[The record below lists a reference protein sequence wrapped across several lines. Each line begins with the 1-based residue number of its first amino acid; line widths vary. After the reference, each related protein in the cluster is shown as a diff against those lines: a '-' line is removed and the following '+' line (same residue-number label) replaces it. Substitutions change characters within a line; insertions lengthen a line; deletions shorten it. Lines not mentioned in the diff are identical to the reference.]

1 MAQGKGIIDRLA
13 EMPKGGLLA
22 VALVGVLA
30 LGGPLVY
37 FGFGFNKKTVVEET
51 GPVVIDMPDATTEE
65 YDKSRLQTYKD
76 ADMNGGYD
84 RMRDSYW
91 DSLGEDLVSDSSK
104 SDYLDP
110 AVYSEMEMYQI
121 RHGLKTRE
129 QIDREHAEEAARK
142 ASLQAG
148 LNSADAYAA
157 KGYNAGQQRPMTQA
171 QKDSAYFARIEKA
184 YQLAAKYSAQETGE
198 APPPEPEAPKEEERK
213 IDLAQSAPSNL
224 PTDAFDGDGIVTSL
238 VGPEESDVVHYA
250 GTVHSKPV
258 KATFLKNETIS
269 NGQRV
274 IIRLMQDMTLSD
286 GTTIPA
292 NTHITGTCSFSSRL
306 KIDVKMLHYNGR
318 MFPTDI
324 SVYDND
330 GTEGIYCPTVEDGKK
345 KKNAVKQV
353 AGGAI
358 SAAGTVAGTLLTGN
372 PFIGRVASS
381 GLQAATSSINSDGT
395 VSVKVTSGY
404 EFYVFENVKQ
414 DQNGKK

>member
-13 EMPKGGLLA
+13 ELPKGTFLAIAIGGSILLGA
-22 VALVGVLA
+22 
-30 LGGPLVY
+30 PLVY
-37 FGFGFNKKTVVEET
+37 FGFGFNKKPVQEEH
-51 GPVVIDMPDATTEE
+51 GPVVIDMPEASTED

-84 RMRDSYW
+84 RVRDSYW
-91 DSLGEDLVSDSSK
+91 ESLGDDLVSDSNR

-110 AVYSEMEMYQI
+110 AVYSEKEMYEI

-129 QIDREHAEEAARK
+129 QVDREHAEEAALK
-142 ASLQAG
+142 AR
-148 LNSADAYAA
+148 AA
-157 KGYNAGQQRPMTQA
+157 AMQGGVDPYGPRPSSSRPMTQA

-184 YQLAAKYSAQETGE
+184 YQLAAKYSAQEEE
-198 APPPEPEAPKEEERK
+198 APAPTEEPKEEGRK
-213 IDLAQSAPSNL
+213 IDLDQAPSNL
-224 PTDAFDGDGIVTSL
+224 PTDAFEDDGIVTSL
-238 VGPEESDVVHYA
+238 VGPEEDDVVHYA
-250 GTVHSKPV
+250 GTTKSKPV

-292 NTHITGTCSFSSRL
+292 NTHITGTCTFSSRL

-345 KKNAVKQV
+345 KKNVAKQV
-353 AGGAI
+353 ASGAL
-358 SAAGTVAGTLLTGN
+358 SAAGTVVGTVLTGN

-381 GLQAATSSINSDGT
+381 GLQAATSSINSDGS
-395 VSVKVTSGY
+395 VSVKVVSGY

-414 DQNGKK
+414 DSPYGKK

>member
-1 MAQGKGIIDRLA
+1 MGQNKGIIDRLA
-13 EMPKGGLLA
+13 EMSKTKLI
-22 VALVGVLA
+22 LVM
-30 LGGPLVY
+30 LGGMALLGFPLVY
-37 FGFGFNKKTVVEET
+37 YGFGFDKKAPVEET
-51 GPVVIDMPDATTEE
+51 GPVVIDMPDASTEE
-65 YDKSRLQTYKD
+65 YDKSRLQTYRD
-76 ADMNGGYD
+76 ADMNGMN
-84 RMRDSYW
+84 RTNDSYW
-91 DSLGEDLVSDSSK
+91 DSLGDDLVSETSRD
-104 SDYLDP
+104 DYLDP
-110 AVYSEMEMYQI
+110 AVYSEMERYQI
-121 RHGLKTRE
+121 KHGLKTRE
-129 QIDREHAEEAARK
+129 QIDLEHAEEAARK
-142 ASLQAG
+142 SRM
-148 LNSADAYAA
+148 
-157 KGYNAGQQRPMTQA
+157 QQQLDGTSPYGGSYYSGGSSRRPMTQE

-184 YQLAAKYSAQETGE
+184 YQLAAKYSAQDSE
-198 APPPEPEAPKEEERK
+198 EPEKAPEEPKEEERK
-213 IDLAQSAPSNL
+213 IDLGGSATANL
-224 PTDAFDGDGIVTSL
+224 PTDAFDGEGIVTSL

-292 NTHITGTCSFSSRL
+292 NTHITGTCTFSSRL

-330 GTEGIYCPTVEDGKK
+330 GSEGIYCPTVDDGKK
-345 KKNAVKQV
+345 KKNVAKQV

-358 SAAGTVAGTLLTGN
+358 QAAGTVAGTLLTGN

-404 EFYVFENVKQ
+404 EFYVFENVKKDPYGQ
-414 DQNGKK
+414 K